1 MKNIWILLALLFS
14 IKIGNAQDGVKNKF
28 EREYSIKQSEVPLE
42 ARNFINE
49 TLNRKVKWYGEE
61 NLNGKAIEAK
71 GKKDKKLYS
80 VKFDTLGN
88 IQDVEVVVKFES
100 LSEEIQTKIQ
110 QELEQQFSSIK
121 IIKTQIQWLGSQE
134 VLKQLLN
141 TGNATEDYLTNYE
154 IVIRG
159 KNNNRSEQYEVLINE
174 HGKLIDK
181 AKIIQK
187 NDQHL
192 IY

>member
-1 MKNIWILLALLFS
+1 MKNIWILLTLLCS
-14 IKIGNAQDGVKNKF
+14 IKVVNAQDIKNKF
-28 EREYSIKQSEVPLE
+28 EREYSIKQSEVPLK
-42 ARNFINE
+42 ANNFINK
-49 TLNRKVKWYGEE
+49 TLNGKVKWYGEE
-61 NLNGKAIEAK
+61 NLQGKAIEAK
-71 GKKDKKLYS
+71 GKKDKKFYS

-88 IQDVEVVVKFES
+88 IQDVEVVVSFNS
-100 LSEEIQTKIQ
+100 LSKEIQTKIQ
-110 QELEQQFSSIK
+110 KELEKQFSSIK

-141 TGNATEDYLTNYE
+141 KENTTEDYSTNYE
-154 IVIRG
+154 IVIKG
-159 KNNNRSEQYEVLINE
+159 KSNSHYEQYEVLFNE
-174 HGKLIDK
+174 QGKLVDK